1 MKKLLAAFVPV
12 GDGVEDADRIATLYL
27 YLNVVSKIRGSL
39 TIDLKEAGVTK
50 EELLQVL
57 WEITNYTKQ
66 MGNGNN
72 SNIVSKRQ
80 LLLGN
85 DGAIESAKTTVITVY
100 EGEK

>member
-1 MKKLLAAFVPV
+1 M
-12 GDGVEDADRIATLYL
+12 
-27 YLNVVSKIRGSL
+27 
-39 TIDLKEAGVTK
+39 TK